1 MGAHW
6 DPSVL
11 SAEGLG
17 DPGGGTAMMPGG
29 PQYASPPP
37 WAEGCGVGAISFRK
51 QSRKGPGGGRGGP
64 VGSTPTSVAMMQ
76 KGLFGAGGA
85 HVVTLPPPPPQCH
98 ISILV
103 PKCPPAPPQ
112 WQPHCVQK
120 VCIGTKTPFWGG
132 RGRGWMGGGA
142 HMGWDEGPHSPRST
156 EGGGSSFPAPPLSA
170 TTPNPFSFGGGA
182 SPPKLCFFWGG
193 GTGLGSFP
201 PPPHTR
207 PPPTD
212 PQWGMGG
219 GGAELCPLAPMGR
232 LGVGGGGRPP
242 PQ

>member
-64 VGSTPTSVAMMQ
+64 VGSTLTSVATMQ

-85 HVVTLPPPPPQCH
+85 HVGTLPPPPSMSHLHPRPQVPPRPPPMAATLRAK
-98 ISILV
+98 SLYWYKNPIL
-103 PKCPPAPPQ
+103 
-112 WQPHCVQK
+112 
-120 VCIGTKTPFWGG
+120 GG
-132 RGRGWMGGGA
+132 
-142 HMGWDEGPHSPRST
+142 EGKRLD
-156 EGGGSSFPAPPLSA
+156 G
-170 TTPNPFSFGGGA
+170 
-182 SPPKLCFFWGG
+182 GG
-193 GTGLGSFP
+193 GT
-201 PPPHTR
+201 H
-207 PPPTD
+207 
-212 PQWGMGG
+212 GMG
-219 GGAELCPLAPMGR
+219 
-232 LGVGGGGRPP
+232 
-242 PQ
+242 